1 MQVPYFSI
9 LTVCLN
15 AGDRLLQT
23 IDSVL
28 MQDFIN
34 FEIIVKDGLSN
45 DGFFEKVPDDR
56 RILKV
61 KKADTGIYDA
71 MNQALEH
78 ANGQYVLFLN
88 AGDYFYDGTVLNSY
102 FNAIV
107 TNNFPALVYSD
118 YMTTGLSE
126 YVQSPPKLTI
136 FFLFRTTLCHQVCMI
151 KREFYSSLGHFD
163 TLLKVEGDYDFL
175 LRLLILRK
183 ANYKHIQLLG
193 IISTSGGFS
202 CQNRELAKM
211 EARIVRK
218 RYFKKTYLAFLFLV
232 ALTFPSVRI
241 KLVNQNSFISKL
253 YQRLVNKFNRL
264 F

>member
-1 MQVPYFSI
+1 MPFFTI
-9 LTVCLN
+9 ITVCLN
-15 AGDRLLQT
+15 AGSELLQ
-23 IDSVL
+23 SVSSIL
-28 MQDFIN
+28 NQKFDN
-34 FEIIVKDGLSN
+34 FEIIVKDGGSTDSSLDLLPHDSRI
-45 DGFFEKVPDDR
+45 KVINVID
-56 RILKV
+56 K
-61 KKADTGIYDA
+61 GIYYA

-88 AGDYFYDGTVLNSY
+88 AGDYFYDSTVLNFY
-102 FNAIV
+102 YNAIV

-118 YMTTGLSE
+118 YMTTGLGE
-126 YVQSPPKLTI
+126 YVQSPAKLTN

-151 KREFYSSLGHFD
+151 KREFYSSFGRFD

-175 LRLLILRK
+175 LRLLILKK

-202 CQNRELAKM
+202 FQNRELAKK

-218 RYFKKTYLAFLFLV
+218 KYFKKTYPVFLFLV
-232 ALTFPSVRI
+232 ALTFPSIRI
-241 KLVNQNSFISKL
+241 KLVNQNSFISKI